1 MTDIRLKFCGAAK
14 QVTGSCY
21 LLTTPQSKFLVD
33 CGLFQ
38 GPKKV
43 RALNYEPFPFQPQD
57 VDFVLQTH
65 AHIDHS
71 GLLPKLTST
80 GFTGKIFATEGTR
93 DLLSFMLPDSGYIQE
108 MEVEHRNRRNQRR
121 GKAEVAPIYTRKDA
135 EACLS
140 HVVAFDYE
148 DWVQVGPDVRAR
160 FWNAGHILGSA
171 SIEIEIDEEGD
182 QPLRLLFSG
191 DIGPDNKL
199 FHPAPHAPVD
209 FDYVISESTYG
220 NRERPETSV
229 VLRRAALQSEVAKAL
244 ANEGMLLIP
253 VFAVERTQELITN
266 ILALQ
271 DAGEIPSAPIFLDSP
286 LAIRVTK
293 VFQKHA
299 GDLEDLGASAQ
310 LLNSPQLHPTETT
323 DESKRISKITGGA
336 IILAASGMCDAGR
349 IRHHLKQWLWQAK
362 ATVLFVGYQAQGSM
376 GRHISEGAKRVTI
389 QGEDIKVNAKI
400 RKLDAYSGH
409 ADGAELAS
417 WIAERK
423 PIHKALFLTH
433 GEEDQMVALR
443 DKVIAL
449 GIDGGQIVVP
459 ALDDEVVLSATG
471 SLTLVSALE
480 PRVKSEPP
488 KSPDWDNDLA
498 ELVNAVRDG
507 FHAAAGD
514 KARAVFVRKLRR
526 SLGLDKTE

>member
-1 MTDIRLKFCGAAK
+1 MSDIKLKFCGAAR

-21 LLTTPQSKFLVD
+21 LLQTPQSQFLVD

-43 RALNYEPFPFQPQD
+43 RALNYEPFPFRPAD
-57 VDFVLQTH
+57 IDFVLQTH

-80 GFTGKIFATEGTR
+80 GFQGRVFATAGTR
-93 DLLSFMLPDSGYIQE
+93 DLLTFMLPDSGYIQE

-121 GKAEVAPIYTRKDA
+121 GKAEVSPIYTRKDA
-135 EACLS
+135 EACLA
-140 HVVAFDYE
+140 HIVAVDYE
-148 DWVQVGPDVRAR
+148 DWEQVGPDVRAR
-160 FWNAGHILGSA
+160 FWNAGHILGSS
-171 SIEIEIDEEGD
+171 SIEVEIDQEGA

-199 FHPAPHAPVD
+199 FHPDPEAPAG

-220 NRERPETSV
+220 DRERPETSV
-229 VLRRAALQSEVAKAL
+229 ALRRAALQKEVARAL
-244 ANEGMLLIP
+244 VDDGMLLIP
-253 VFAVERTQELITN
+253 VFAVERTQELITD

-271 DAGEIPSAPIFLDSP
+271 KAGSIPNAPIFLDSP

-293 VFQKHA
+293 VFEKHMD
-299 GDLEDLGASAQ
+299 DLEDLSAKPQ
-310 LLNSPQLHPTETT
+310 LLNNPNIHPTETT
-323 DESKRISKITGGA
+323 DESKRISKVAGGA

-349 IRHHLKQWLWQAK
+349 IRHHLKQWLWQKK
-362 ATVLFVGYQAQGSM
+362 ATVLFVGYQAMGSM
-376 GRHISEGAKRVTI
+376 GRFISEGAKRVTI
-389 QGEDIKVNAKI
+389 QGEDIQVNARI

-417 WIAERK
+417 WITERK
-423 PIHKALFLTH
+423 PIRKALILTH
-433 GEEDQMVALR
+433 GEESQMDALR
-443 DKVIAL
+443 DKVVAL
-449 GIDGGQIVVP
+449 GMDASRIVTP
-459 ALDDEVVLSATG
+459 ALDDEIILSA
-471 SLTLVSALE
+471 SDNLTLIPARDI
-480 PRVKSEPP
+480 RVKPDKP

-507 FHAAAGD
+507 FHAAAD
-514 KARAVFVRKLRR
+514 EKARAVFVRKLRN
-526 SLGLDKTE
+526 SLDLDPPE

>member
-1 MTDIRLKFCGAAK
+1 MK
-14 QVTGSCY
+14 
-21 LLTTPQSKFLVD
+21 
-33 CGLFQ
+33 
-38 GPKKV
+38 
-43 RALNYEPFPFQPQD
+43 
-57 VDFVLQTH
+57 
-65 AHIDHS
+65 
-71 GLLPKLTST
+71 
-80 GFTGKIFATEGTR
+80 
-93 DLLSFMLPDSGYIQE
+93 
-108 MEVEHRNRRNQRR
+108 
-121 GKAEVAPIYTRKDA
+121 
-135 EACLS
+135 
-140 HVVAFDYE
+140 
-148 DWVQVGPDVRAR
+148 
-160 FWNAGHILGSA
+160 
-171 SIEIEIDEEGD
+171 
-182 QPLRLLFSG
+182 
-191 DIGPDNKL
+191 
-199 FHPAPHAPVD
+199 
-209 FDYVISESTYG
+209 
-220 NRERPETSV
+220 
-229 VLRRAALQSEVAKAL
+229 
-244 ANEGMLLIP
+244 
-253 VFAVERTQELITN
+253 
-266 ILALQ
+266 
-271 DAGEIPSAPIFLDSP
+271 
-286 LAIRVTK
+286 
-293 VFQKHA
+293 
-299 GDLEDLGASAQ
+299 ASAFQ
-310 LLNSPQLHPTETT
+310 RNA
-323 DESKRISKITGGA
+323 GGA